1 MSERRIFR
9 LVHAKARRLAA
20 ECIAKAPDGFVVEIK
35 EPTRS
40 LDANAKLHACLHD
53 ISRQLAWHDERMD
66 IEDWKRLLT
75 AAWARAER
83 QPVKLVPALDG
94 QGFDVLY
101 RRTSR
106 MSRSDMSSL
115 IEYVL
120 AWGTDQGV
128 QWSDIP
134 WQEAA

>member
-1 MSERRIFR
+1 MTKQVFR
-9 LVHAKARRLAA
+9 LAHPTARRLAA
-20 ECIAKAPDGFVVEIK
+20 EAIRLAPDGWMVTVQ

-40 LDANAKLHACLHD
+40 SDQNSKLHACLSD
-53 ISRQLAWHDERMD
+53 IAGQLEWHGERMD
-66 IEDWKRLLT
+66 LEDWKRLLT

-83 QPVKLVPALDG
+83 QPVKLMPALDG

-106 MSRSDMSSL
+106 MSKSEMVSL

-120 AWGTDQGV
+120 AWGTDMNV
-128 QWSDIP
+128 RWSDMEYR
-134 WQEAA
+134 EAA

>member
-1 MSERRIFR
+1 MSKQIFR
-9 LVHAKARRLAA
+9 LVHPQARNLAA
-20 ECIAKAPDGFVVEIK
+20 KFALEAAPDGWVVTFS

-40 LDANAKLHACLHD
+40 CDQNAKLHAAISD
-53 ISRQLAWHDERMD
+53 ISKQIKWAGERMD

-75 AAWARAER
+75 AAWCRAER
-83 QPVKLVPALDG
+83 EPVKLIPALDG
-94 QGFDVLY
+94 NGFDVLY

-106 MSRSDMSSL
+106 MSKSEMVSL

-128 QWSDIP
+128 KWSDIEYR
-134 WQEAA
+134 EAA

>member
-1 MSERRIFR
+1 MTGTFR
-9 LVHAKARRLAA
+9 LVHATARRLAQEA
-20 ECIAKAPDGFVVEIK
+20 VLTAPDGYVVVVK

-40 LDANAKLHACLHD
+40 LEANAKLHACLHD
-53 ISRQLAWHDERMD
+53 ISRQLTWHGERMD

-83 QPVKLVPALDG
+83 EHVKLVPAVDG

-106 MSRSDMSSL
+106 MSKSEMASL

-120 AWGTDQGV
+120 AWGTEQSV
-128 QWSDIP
+128 RWSDVP
-134 WQEAA
+134 WRAVA